1 MTPCGS
7 TSVSIAIGVTTWLDE
22 DSQSPSYSSV
32 FAPGLKSS
40 VPMGLDTYFFSC
52 CGSGTNIATW
62 QNAIAWAVGYSHPT
76 FVEEF
81 AMPRWV
87 QSTYFSSEANAIKGA
102 LSCDWEP
109 SYSHNLAN
117 FLAAFLPWIS
127 STGATSA
134 SMFDPEVLSQC
145 AAVYPDNPN
154 NPTAN
159 NVVLQNAT
167 TNFLNRSYSAG
178 FYRLSSIIA
187 NWSRNSLSGAV
198 LSRGALH

>member
-1 MTPCGS
+1 
-7 TSVSIAIGVTTWLDE
+7 VL
-22 DSQSPSYSSV
+22 
-32 FAPGLKSS
+32 
-40 VPMGLDTYFFSC
+40 
-52 CGSGTNIATW
+52 
-62 QNAIAWAVGYSHPT
+62 YSHPT

-87 QSTYFSSEANAIKGA
+87 QMSPGIFNSEANAVM
-102 LSCDWEP
+102 
-109 SYSHNLAN
+109 
-117 FLAAFLPWIS
+117 AAFLPWIS